1 MDLTYSRTLSKAGYG
16 RCKSHHGEILQGAF
30 ADADGQL
37 RRGLVTLPT
46 SEYGSQAFF
55 LADARAGIV
64 IHHPHD
70 KAKAKEAARRALV
83 ALGKAAYGG
92 DLFIASNCPIGWGL
106 GSSTAD
112 VVATLRA
119 VADAYGTAFD
129 PTELAR
135 LAVLS
140 ETASDSIMF
149 DDSAVL
155 FAQRDGFVLEAFDGL
170 LPSFLLVSI
179 NTSPSGLAV
188 DTLRQP
194 LPCYSDEELYAFV
207 SLRKQLCTAIREG
220 CRARVAA
227 VATASARIN
236 NRYCPK
242 PHLEEII
249 DIALTHGGLGV
260 QVAHSGSLAGLLFDP
275 DKQGVALDASKAVN
289 ALRRFNFSHLRLL
302 NDVS

>member
-1 MDLTYSRTLSKAGYG
+1 MDLTYFSNSFQSRLRSMQIP
-16 RCKSHHGEILQGAF
+16 SWESLQGAF

-92 DLFIASNCPIGWGL
+92 DLFIGSNCPIGWGL

-135 LAVLS
+135 LPFFRA
-140 ETASDSIMF
+140 ASDSIMF

-155 FAQRDGFVLEAFDGL
+155 FAQRDGV
-170 LPSFLLVSI
+170 PRSI
-179 NTSPSGLAV
+179 RRPFAILFACINQH
-188 DTLRQP
+188 QP
-194 LPCYSDEELYAFV
+194 
-207 SLRKQLCTAIREG
+207 IG
-220 CRARVAA
+220 AR
-227 VATASARIN
+227 R
-236 NRYCPK
+236 
-242 PHLEEII
+242 
-249 DIALTHGGLGV
+249 
-260 QVAHSGSLAGLLFDP
+260 
-275 DKQGVALDASKAVN
+275 
-289 ALRRFNFSHLRLL
+289 
-302 NDVS
+302 